1 MNYSDAYIAVKWRI
15 SVTGTNSTKWRNKR
29 LIFKNN
35 SQFRPSISKVNNTFI
50 GNAEDLDIVMPMYK
64 LLEYI
69 DNYSMTSGTLWN
81 YYTGKVNDDKNENN
95 EAGNY
100 RINSNRRRKVNL
112 LSIRQ
117 K

>member
-1 MNYSDAYIAVKWRI
+1 
-15 SVTGTNSTKWRNKR
+15 
-29 LIFKNN
+29 
-35 SQFRPSISKVNNTFI
+35 
-50 GNAEDLDIVMPMYK
+50 
-64 LLEYI
+64 
-69 DNYSMTSGTLWN
+69 MTSGTLWN

-100 RINSNRRRKVNL
+100 RINSNRRRKANL